1 MRKIEKGM
9 KFRYKSK
16 YSDSFY
22 FGVVDTISYT
32 IVNSNGGVH
41 FYSENGV
48 SYRSDE
54 VDWLDEVR
62 DEKLK
67 ELGI

>member
-16 YSDSFY
+16 YSDSYY

-32 IVNSNGGVH
+32 ISNTDEIYFDSEKGV
-41 FYSENGV
+41 G
-48 SYRSDE
+48 YRSDE